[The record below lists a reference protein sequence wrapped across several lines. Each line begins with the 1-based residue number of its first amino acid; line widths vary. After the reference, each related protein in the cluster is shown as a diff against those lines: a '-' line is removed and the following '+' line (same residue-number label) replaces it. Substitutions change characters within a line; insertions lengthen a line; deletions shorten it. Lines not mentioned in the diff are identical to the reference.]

1 MAEDEE
7 KACLV
12 QATHLFV
19 TEQEYEL
26 FNNEGINA
34 IGKYE
39 VEIEGKM
46 ENIYVLHLYPVFLG
60 MKESY
65 TEIAQKNNQLFQML
79 NTLNQVMIA
88 MRVEIKNLN
97 EEVAELK
104 AKRIV
109 H

>member
-7 KACLV
+7 KVGLV
-12 QATHLFV
+12 QAAHLFV

-26 FNNEGINA
+26 FNSEGINA
-34 IGKYE
+34 IGKYN
-39 VEIEGKM
+39 VVIDGK
-46 ENIYVLHLYPVFLG
+46 EESIYVLHLYPVFLG

-79 NTLNQVMIA
+79 NTLNNVMLA
-88 MRVEIKNLN
+88 MRTEIKNLN